1 MSKKTK
7 KSLAENPVKA
17 NTSSAAPINFVIQ
30 PTQINYIFCAIIA
43 LIALIIYANTY
54 NHGFVL
60 DDTAAITRNL
70 FVQKGLAGIP
80 EILKS
85 DFWYFSN
92 AKLGYYRPL
101 GLITFAI
108 EYQLFGLNS
117 TVSHIN
123 NIILYS
129 LSGFLLTVL
138 LQKWFSDR
146 NKFFAFFV
154 GLIFITHP
162 IHTEV
167 VANIKSR
174 DEILGFLFT
183 VSSLLLHW
191 KYLETSK
198 IKFLIFGL
206 LTMYFALLSK
216 ETSFVGIGIL
226 AISLYFIAKKSIGQ
240 SIIGILPYFGVVIVF
255 FIQKNALIGK
265 GVVPNDIVNYVYAS
279 ENTKFLSTFKLF
291 FYYLRLLVLPH
302 PLVYDY
308 SYNVLP
314 SGKISDWMTI
324 LGLFSFLV
332 IFYFALKSL
341 KTRSTFGFG
350 LFLLLVTSAPALGF
364 VFLRGGILA
373 ERFMYAPVLAFAI
386 LIMLG
391 FEKLMKVDFADK
403 STELVEW
410 TNKNLVLIGV
420 IAILTGLYSF
430 KTITRN
436 PDWKDEITLYR
447 SGYEYHKNSAQ
458 ILRHLGYEKVLNA
471 YNAYKDPA
479 KAKKFGEEGLVYY
492 RKALAI
498 HPNFGD
504 VLHQVGYIH
513 HFYTS
518 RPDSAKYYYK
528 LATTYAPNMAENYN
542 NLGLLYLSEQK
553 NDIASYYFN
562 RAMQVNPN
570 FADARNNHQAIK
582 NATGLD
588 VKFLSEQ
595 QLNQ

>member
-7 KSLAENPVKA
+7 KNLAENAVKA
-17 NTSSAAPINFVIQ
+17 NATPSLTDTILIQ
-30 PTQINYIFCAIIA
+30 PSQINYLFCAIVAFIG
-43 LIALIIYANTY
+43 IIIYANTY

-123 NIILYS
+123 NIILYAI
-129 LSGFLLTVL
+129 SGFLLTIL
-138 LQKWFSDR
+138 LQKWFSGR
-146 NKFFAFFV
+146 NKFFSFFV

-183 VSSLLLHW
+183 ISAILLHW

-198 IKFLIFGL
+198 IKFLISGL
-206 LTMYFALLSK
+206 ITMYLALLSK
-216 ETSFVGIGIL
+216 ETSFVGIGVL
-226 AISLYFIAKKSIGQ
+226 AISLYFVAKKSLSQ
-240 SIIGILPYFGVVIVF
+240 SIFGILPYVVVVIIF

-265 GVVPNDIVNYVYAS
+265 SVVPNDIVNYVYAS

-291 FYYLRLLVLPH
+291 FYYLRLLVVPH

-314 SGKISDWMTI
+314 SGKLSDWMTI
-324 LGLFSFLV
+324 LGLFSFL
-332 IFYFALKSL
+332 IILFFAFKSL

-350 LFLLLVTSAPALGF
+350 LSLLLVTSAPALGF

-386 LIMLG
+386 LLMIG
-391 FEKLMKVDFADK
+391 FEKILKIDFADK
-403 STELVEW
+403 SIDLIEW

-420 IAILTGLYSF
+420 IAVLTGLYSF
-430 KTITRN
+430 KTIIRN

-447 SGYEYHKNSAQ
+447 SGYKYHQNSAQ
-458 ILRHLGYEKVLNA
+458 ILRHLGYDKVLNA
-471 YNAYKDPA
+471 YNAYKDPQ
-479 KAKKFGEEGLVYY
+479 KAKKFGEEGLAYY

-518 RPDSAKYYYK
+518 KPDSAKYYYK
-528 LATTYAPNMAENYN
+528 LAK
-542 NLGLLYLSEQK
+542 L
-553 NDIASYYFN
+553 
-562 RAMQVNPN
+562 
-570 FADARNNHQAIK
+570 
-582 NATGLD
+582 
-588 VKFLSEQ
+588 
-595 QLNQ
+595 

>member
-1 MSKKTK
+1 MSKKIK
-7 KSLAENPVKA
+7 KSLPESLPKLNKSVAKTELTLA
-17 NTSSAAPINFVIQ
+17 
-30 PTQINYIFCAIIA
+30 TQINYLFCGIVA
-43 LIALIIYANTY
+43 LVGLLIYTNTY

-60 DDTAAITRNL
+60 DDSAAITRNL

-123 NIILYS
+123 NILLYA
-129 LSGFLLTVL
+129 LSGFLLCNL
-138 LQKWFSDR
+138 LQRWFNDK
-146 NKFFAFFV
+146 NKFFSFFIA
-154 GLIFITHP
+154 LIFISHP

-183 VSSLLLHW
+183 ISTLILHW
-191 KYLETSK
+191 KYLETK
-198 IKFLIFGL
+198 KTKFLIFGL
-206 LTMYFALLSK
+206 ITMYLALLSK

-226 AISLYFIAKKSIGQ
+226 IISLYFIAQKSISASVSG
-240 SIIGILPYFGVVIVF
+240 SLPYLGVVIIF
-255 FIQKNALIGK
+255 FIQKNALIGQ
-265 GVVPNDIVNYVYAS
+265 GNVPNDIVNYVYAS

-308 SYNVLP
+308 SYNVIP
-314 SGKISDWMTI
+314 SGKISDLMTFG
-324 LGLFSFLV
+324 GLTAFIVMTF
-332 IFYFALKSL
+332 FAFKSL
-341 KTRSTFGFG
+341 KSRSKIGFG
-350 LFLLLVTSAPALGF
+350 LFLLLITSAPALGF

-386 LIMLG
+386 LFILG
-391 FEKLMKVDFADK
+391 LEKILKIDF
-403 STELVEW
+403 STQDFDFVEW
-410 TNKNLVLIGV
+410 SNKNLVIVGIVTLL
-420 IAILTGLYSF
+420 AGLYSF

-492 RKALAI
+492 RKALSI

-528 LATTYAPNMAENYN
+528 LATNYAPNMAENYN